1 MATGTPQQHNQN
13 TEQGS
18 EHQADRPG
26 LNRQTDFEATR
37 PRQKLEPDAEEY
49 GTELK
54 YRSAANVGT
63 GKLAKG
69 LGYFSIGLGV
79 MELFMPA
86 WVGEMIG
93 VSHRYR
99 AFLPVLGL
107 REIAH
112 GAAILSQQKPTGGV
126 WSRVGGDAVDL
137 AYLATAFAG
146 EENNTNRLIGATM
159 AVLGV
164 TALDV
169 MCAQALSSEDW
180 GAWKNP
186 TAPTNVGQPS
196 ARQSPVDSASE

>member
-1 MATGTPQQHNQN
+1 M
-13 TEQGS
+13 
-18 EHQADRPG
+18 
-26 LNRQTDFEATR
+26 
-37 PRQKLEPDAEEY
+37 
-49 GTELK
+49 K
-54 YRSAANVGT
+54 YRSAANVET

-86 WVGEMIG
+86 RVGEMIG

-126 WSRVGGDAVDL
+126 WSRVGGDVVDL

-146 EENNTNRLIGATM
+146 EENNKNRLIGATM

-186 TAPTNVGQPS
+186 TAPTTVGQPS
-196 ARQSPVDSASE
+196 ARQSPVDSAS

>member
-1 MATGTPQQHNQN
+1 MATATQKQSQK

-18 EHQADRPG
+18 EDQADRPG
-26 LNRQTDFEATR
+26 SNGQIKFEAMR
-37 PRQKLEPDAEEY
+37 PRQKLEPDSAEY

-54 YRSAANVGT
+54 YRSAANVAT

-69 LGYFSIGLGV
+69 LGYFSIGLGL
-79 MELFMPA
+79 MELLMPA
-86 WVGEMIG
+86 QLGEMVG
-93 VSHRYR
+93 VSNRYR

-112 GAAILSQQKPTGGV
+112 GAAILSQQKPTTGV

-146 EENNTNRLIGATM
+146 EENNKNRLTGAVI

-169 MCAQALSSEDW
+169 MCAKALSGEDW
-180 GAWKNP
+180 GASINP
-186 TAPTNVGQPS
+186 TAPTTVGQSS
-196 ARQSPVDSASE
+196 ARH